1 MSEMGLKLTR
11 EEKEMLDGKQ
21 GKATRKAME
30 IITTL
35 GEIYGA
41 ERLIP
46 VSSVQI
52 AGVSYH
58 NLGEAGLEYL
68 SEMAEDGRTRVLTTL
83 NPAGMDLSEWK
94 KHGISEDFAKNQQRV
109 IDAYEKMGVITTC
122 TCTPYL
128 IGNLPHY
135 GEHIAWAESSAVCFS
150 NSVIGAL
157 TNREGGPSALASA
170 LTGKTAEYGL
180 HLQENRVAQV
190 KYEVKTE
197 LADTDDFGLLGHVIG
212 ARTGK
217 TIPYIT
223 GIDFATTEQLKSFSA
238 SVATY
243 GGVAIFHMEG
253 ITPNRT
259 TIPEKIE
266 VITRDDLNGARTELD
281 DEGAEIDFISIGCPH
296 ASIKEIATISEM
308 LDGKQVADGK
318 TVWITTAK
326 PTKDLAIMMGF
337 YDKIEKAGAFLVADA
352 CCAVA
357 PLKGRFTGLMTDSA
371 KACFYARGKNK
382 FKTEIRTI
390 EECIKEAV
398 S

>member
-1 MSEMGLKLTR
+1 MRVVLTSEDKA
-11 EEKEMLDGKQ
+11 MLDGKY
-21 GKATRKAME
+21 GKATKKAME
-30 IITTL
+30 IIVTL

-68 SEMAEDGRTRVLTTL
+68 LEMAEDGQTRVLTTL
-83 NPAGMDLSEWK
+83 NPAGMDMDEWK
-94 KHGISEDFAKNQQRV
+94 KHGISEEFAVNQQRV
-109 IDAYEKMGVITTC
+109 VDAFAQMGVVTTC

-135 GEHIAWAESSAVCFS
+135 GEHIAWAESSAVCFA

-180 HLQENRVAQV
+180 HLQKNREAEVH
-190 KYEVKTE
+190 YEIRAP
-197 LADTDDFGLLGHVIG
+197 LHSTDGFGLLGQIIG
-212 ARTGK
+212 ERTGK
-217 TIPYIT
+217 AIPLIS
-223 GIDFATTEQLKSFSA
+223 GIQTATTEQLKSFCA

-243 GGVAIFHMEG
+243 GGVPLFHMEG

-259 TIPEKIE
+259 TEPERKE
-266 VITRDDLNGARTELD
+266 VVTEDNLIAARKALD
-281 DEGAEIDFISIGCPH
+281 DEDAEIDFISIGCPH
-296 ASIKEIATISEM
+296 ASIKEIAKVAE
-308 LDGKQVADGK
+308 LLKGKKVAEGK
-318 TVWITTAK
+318 TVWITTAR
-326 PTKDLAIMMGF
+326 PTKDLAIKMGY
-337 YDKIEKAGAFLVADA
+337 YDVIEESGAFLVSDA

-357 PLKGRFTGLMTDSA
+357 PLKGRFKGLMTDSA

-382 FKTEIRTI
+382 FRTEIRTLD
-390 EECIKEAV
+390 ECIEKAIA
-398 S
+398 

>member
-1 MSEMGLKLTR
+1 MGLDLSI
-11 EEKEMLDGKQ
+11 EEKEMLEGKH
-21 GKATRKAME
+21 GKAARKAME

-68 SEMAEDGRTRVLTTL
+68 DEMAEDGQTRVLTTL
-83 NPAGMDLSEWK
+83 NPAGMDLDEWK

-109 IDAYEKMGVITTC
+109 VDAFERMGVVTTC

-150 NSVIGAL
+150 NSVIGAM

-197 LADTDDFGLLGHVIG
+197 LVNTDDFGLLGHVIG
-212 ARTGK
+212 ERTGK
-217 TIPYIT
+217 EIPYIT
-223 GIDFATTEQLKSFSA
+223 GVEKATTEELKSFCA

-243 GGVAIFHMEG
+243 GGVALFHMEG

-259 TIPEKIE
+259 TIPDRTEIVTK
-266 VITRDDLNGARTELD
+266 DDLNKARIELD
-281 DEGAEIDFISIGCPH
+281 DEDAEIDFISVGCPH
-296 ASIKEIATISEM
+296 ASIKEIGLIAEL
-308 LDGKQVADGK
+308 LDGKKVAEGK

-326 PTKDLAIMMGF
+326 PTKDLAMKMGY
-337 YDKIEKAGAFLVADA
+337 YDKIEEAGAFLVADA

-357 PLKGRFTGLMTDSA
+357 PLKGKFGGLMTDSA
-371 KACFYARGKNK
+371 KACFYARGKNS
-382 FKTEIRTI
+382 FKTEIRTM
-390 EECIKEAV
+390 EECIQEAV

>member
-1 MSEMGLKLTR
+1 MGLELTS
-11 EEKEMLDGKQ
+11 EEKEMLDGSH
-21 GKATRKAME
+21 GNATRKAME

-41 ERLIP
+41 NRLIP

-68 SEMAEDGRTRVLTTL
+68 DEMAEDGRTRVLTTL
-83 NPAGMDLSEWK
+83 NPAGMDLDEWK

-109 IDAYEKMGVITTC
+109 VDAFEKMGVVTTC

-190 KYEVKTE
+190 KYEVQTE
-197 LADTDDFGLLGHVIG
+197 IVKTDDFGLLGHAIG
-212 ARTGK
+212 ERTGK

-223 GIDFATTEQLKSFSA
+223 GIAKPTTEELKSFSA
-238 SVATY
+238 SIATY
-243 GGVAIFHMEG
+243 GGVALFHMEG

-259 TIPEKIE
+259 PIPDKTE
-266 VITRDDLNGARTELD
+266 VITEKDLNQARIELD
-281 DEGAEIDFISIGCPH
+281 DIEAEIDFISVGCPH
-296 ASIKEIATISEM
+296 ASIKEIGEIAKM

-326 PTKDLAIMMGF
+326 PTKDLAVKMGY

-357 PLKGRFTGLMTDSA
+357 PLKGKFSGLMTDSA

-382 FKTEIRTI
+382 FKTEIRTV
-390 EECIKEAV
+390 EECIQEAV

>member
-1 MSEMGLKLTR
+1 MGLKLTDD
-11 EEKEMLDGKQ
+11 EKDMLEGKH

-46 VSSVQI
+46 VTSVQI

-68 SEMAEDGRTRVLTTL
+68 SEMAEDGQTQVLTTL
-83 NPAGMDLSEWK
+83 NPAGMDMLEWE
-94 KHGISEDFAKNQQRV
+94 KHGISEEFAENQQRV
-109 IDAYEKMGVITTC
+109 VDAFAKMGVVTTC

-135 GEHIAWAESSAVCFS
+135 GEHIAWAESSAVCFA

-170 LTGKTAEYGL
+170 LTGKTAEYGF
-180 HLQENRVAQV
+180 HLEKNRMAQV
-190 KYEVKTE
+190 GYEVKPE
-197 LADTDDFGLLGHVIG
+197 LKNTDDFGLLGKVIG
-212 ARTGK
+212 DRTGK
-217 TIPYIT
+217 SIPYIT
-223 GIDFATTEQLKSFSA
+223 CVSHATTDQLRSFCA

-243 GGVAIFHMEG
+243 GGVALFHMEG

-259 TIPEKIE
+259 TVPD
-266 VITRDDLNGARTELD
+266 ITETVTQENLETARRELD
-281 DEGAEIDFISIGCPH
+281 DESAEIDFISVGCPH
-296 ASIKEIATISEM
+296 ASINDIAKIAEM
-308 LDGKQVADGK
+308 LDGKKVADGK

-326 PTKDLAIMMGF
+326 PTKDVAIKMGY
-337 YDKIEKAGAFLVADA
+337 YDKIEKAGAYLVSDA

-357 PLKGRFTGLMTDSA
+357 PLKGRFKGLMTDSA

-382 FKTEIRTI
+382 FDIKIRTVD
-390 EECIKEAV
+390 ECIKEALA
-398 S
+398 

>member
-1 MSEMGLKLTR
+1 MGLELTS
-11 EEKEMLDGKQ
+11 EEKEMLEGKH

-41 ERLIP
+41 KRLIP

-68 SEMAEDGRTRVLTTL
+68 DEMAEDGRTKVLATL
-83 NPAGMDLSEWK
+83 NPAGMDLDEWK
-94 KHGISEDFAKNQQRV
+94 KHGISEEFAKNQQRV
-109 IDAYEKMGVITTC
+109 VDAFEKMGVVTTC

-128 IGNLPHY
+128 IGNLPHF

-150 NSVIGAL
+150 NSVIGAR

-180 HLQENRVAQV
+180 HLEENRVAQV
-190 KYEVKTE
+190 KYEVQTD
-197 LADTDDFGLLGHVIG
+197 LLSTDDFGLLGHVIG
-212 ARTGK
+212 ERTGK
-217 TIPYIT
+217 AIPYIV
-223 GIDFATTEQLKSFSA
+223 GVKKASTEELKSFSA

-243 GGVAIFHMEG
+243 GGVALFHMEG

-259 TIPEKIE
+259 PIPDKME
-266 VITRDDLNGARTELD
+266 VITQEDLDGARMELD
-281 DEGAEIDFISIGCPH
+281 DEGANIDFISVGCPH
-296 ASIKEIATISEM
+296 ASIKEIGQIAKM
-308 LDGKQVADGK
+308 LEGKKVTKGK

-326 PTKDLAIMMGF
+326 PTKDLAMKMGY

-357 PLKGRFTGLMTDSA
+357 PLKGRFDGLMTDSA
-371 KACFYARGKNK
+371 KACYYARGKNS
-382 FKTEIRTI
+382 FKTEIRTV
-390 EECIKEAV
+390 EECIKEAI

>member
-1 MSEMGLKLTR
+1 VIEMGLKLTG
-11 EEKEMLDGKQ
+11 EEKEMLEGKH
-21 GKATRKAME
+21 GKAARKAME

-41 ERLIP
+41 KRLIQ

-52 AGVSYH
+52 AGVSYN

-68 SEMAEDGRTRVLTTL
+68 DEMAEDGRTRVLTTL
-83 NPAGMDLSEWK
+83 NPAGMDLDEWK
-94 KHGISEDFAKNQQRV
+94 KHGISEDFAKKQQRV
-109 IDAYEKMGVITTC
+109 VDAFEKMGVVSTC

-180 HLQENRVAQV
+180 HLQENRIAQV
-190 KYEVKTE
+190 KYEVQAE
-197 LADTDDFGLLGHVIG
+197 LVNTDDFGLLGHVIG
-212 ARTGK
+212 ERTGK
-217 TIPYIT
+217 TIPYIV
-223 GIDFATTEQLKSFSA
+223 GVEKATTEELKSFCA

-243 GGVAIFHMEG
+243 GGVALFHMEG
-253 ITPNRT
+253 ITPSKT
-259 TIPEKIE
+259 SIPEKTEI
-266 VITRDDLNGARTELD
+266 ITNEDLNEARIELD
-281 DEGAEIDFISIGCPH
+281 DDDAEIDFISVGCPH
-296 ASIKEIATISEM
+296 ASIKEIGRIAEM
-308 LDGKQVADGK
+308 LDGKKVADGK

-326 PTKDLAIMMGF
+326 PTKDLAMKMGY

-357 PLKGRFTGLMTDSA
+357 PLKGKFTGLMTDSA
-371 KACFYARGKNK
+371 KACYYARGKNS
-382 FKTEIRTI
+382 FKTEIRTV
-390 EECIKEAV
+390 EECIQEAV

>member
-1 MSEMGLKLTR
+1 MGLELTS
-11 EEKEMLDGKQ
+11 EEKEMLDGSH
-21 GKATRKAME
+21 GNATRKAME

-41 ERLIP
+41 NRLIP

-68 SEMAEDGRTRVLTTL
+68 DEMAEDGRTRVLTTL
-83 NPAGMDLSEWK
+83 NPAGMDLDEWK

-109 IDAYEKMGVITTC
+109 VETFEKMGVVTTC

-150 NSVIGAL
+150 NSVIGSL

-190 KYEVKTE
+190 KYEVQVKLTN
-197 LADTDDFGLLGHVIG
+197 TDDFGLLGHAIG
-212 ARTGK
+212 ERTGK

-223 GIDFATTEQLKSFSA
+223 GITKASMEELKSFSA

-243 GGVAIFHMEG
+243 GGVALFHMEG

-259 TIPEKIE
+259 TIPDKTE
-266 VITRDDLNGARTELD
+266 VITEDDLNRARIALD
-281 DEGAEIDFISIGCPH
+281 DKEAEIDFISVGCPH
-296 ASIKEIATISEM
+296 ASIKEIGQIAEM
-308 LDGKQVADGK
+308 LDGKQVTAGK

-326 PTKDLAIMMGF
+326 PTKDLAMKMGY
-337 YDKIEKAGAFLVADA
+337 YDIIEKAGAFLVADA

-357 PLKGRFTGLMTDSA
+357 PLKGKFSGLMTDSA
-371 KACFYARGKNK
+371 KACYYARGKNE
-382 FKTEIRTI
+382 FKTEIRTV
-390 EECIKEAV
+390 EECIQEAV

>member
-1 MSEMGLKLTR
+1 MGLELTR
-11 EEKEMLDGKQ
+11 EEKEMLDGKH
-21 GKATRKAME
+21 GRATRKSIE

-41 ERLIP
+41 QRLIP

-68 SEMAEDGRTRVLTTL
+68 AEMAEDGRTRVLTTL
-83 NPAGMDLSEWK
+83 NPAGMDLSEWR
-94 KHGISEDFAKNQQRV
+94 KHGISDDFAINQQRV
-109 IDAYEKMGVITTC
+109 VEAFEKMGVITTC

-150 NSVIGAL
+150 NSVIGAF

-170 LTGKTAEYGL
+170 LTGRTAEYGL

-190 KYEVKTE
+190 KYEIDVE
-197 LADTDDFGLLGHVIG
+197 LKETNDFGLLGQVIG
-212 ARTGK
+212 ERTGK
-217 TIPYIT
+217 EIPYIT
-223 GIDFATTEQLKSFSA
+223 GIKHATMEELKSFSA
-238 SVATY
+238 SIATY
-243 GGVAIFHMEG
+243 GGVAIFHIEG

-259 TIPEKIE
+259 TIPEKTE
-266 VITRDDLNGARTELD
+266 VITRNDLDKAQAALD
-281 DEGAEIDFISIGCPH
+281 DEDAEIDFISVGCPH
-296 ASIKEIATISEM
+296 ASIKEIASIAEM
-308 LDGKQVADGK
+308 LDGKQVSDGK

-326 PTKDLAIMMGF
+326 PTKDLAIKMGF
-337 YDKIEKAGAFLVADA
+337 YDKIENAGAFLVADA

-357 PLKGRFTGLMTDSA
+357 PLEGRFTGLMTDSA

-382 FKTEIRTI
+382 FKTEIRTV

>member
-1 MSEMGLKLTR
+1 MGLELTA
-11 EEKEMLDGKQ
+11 EERDMLEGKH
-21 GKATRKAME
+21 GRATQKAME

-46 VSSVQI
+46 VTSVQI

-68 SEMAEDGRTRVLTTL
+68 SEMAEDGQTRVLTTL
-83 NPAGMDLSEWK
+83 NPAGMDMLEWE
-94 KHGISEDFAKNQQRV
+94 KHGISEEFAENQQRV
-109 IDAYEKMGVITTC
+109 VDAFSKMGVVTTC

-135 GEHIAWAESSAVCFS
+135 GEHIAWAESSAVCFA

-170 LTGKTAEYGL
+170 LTGKTAEYGF
-180 HLQENRVAQV
+180 HLENNRMAQV
-190 KYEVKTE
+190 GYVVKPQ
-197 LADTDDFGLLGHVIG
+197 LRNTDDFGLLGKVIG
-212 ARTGK
+212 DRTGK
-217 TIPYIT
+217 KIPYIA
-223 GIDFATTEQLKSFSA
+223 GVSQATTDQLRSFCA

-243 GGVAIFHMEG
+243 GGVALFHMEG
-253 ITPNRT
+253 VTPNRT
-259 TIPEKIE
+259 TIPDITETITEEDLEK
-266 VITRDDLNGARTELD
+266 ARQELD
-281 DEGAEIDFISIGCPH
+281 DEAAEIDFISVGCPH
-296 ASIKEIATISEM
+296 ASINDIAKIAEM
-308 LDGKQVADGK
+308 LDGKKVADGK

-326 PTKDLAIMMGF
+326 PTKDVAIKMGY
-337 YDKIEKAGAFLVADA
+337 YDKIEKSGAFLVSDA

-357 PLKGRFTGLMTDSA
+357 PLKGRFKGLMTDSA

-382 FKTEIRTI
+382 FDIKIRTV
-390 EECIKEAV
+390 EECIREAIG
-398 S
+398 

>member
-1 MSEMGLKLTR
+1 MVLELTP
-11 EEKEMLDGKQ
+11 EERSMLEGKH
-21 GKATRKAME
+21 GKATRKSME

-41 ERLIP
+41 KRLIP

-52 AGVSYH
+52 AGVSYD

-68 SEMAEDGRTRVLTTL
+68 SEMAEDGQTRVLTTL
-83 NPAGMDLSEWK
+83 NPAGMDMIEWK
-94 KHGISEDFAKNQQRV
+94 KHGIEKDFAENQQRV
-109 IDAYEKMGVITTC
+109 VDAFEKMGVVTTC

-128 IGNLPHY
+128 IGNLPHF
-135 GEHIAWAESSAVCFS
+135 GEHIAWAESSAVCFA
-150 NSVIGAL
+150 NSVIGAY
-157 TNREGGPSALASA
+157 TNREGGPSALAAA
-170 LTGKTAEYGL
+170 LTGVTAEYGL
-180 HLQENRVAQV
+180 HLNENRVAQV
-190 KYEVKTE
+190 RYEVQTE
-197 LADTDDFGLLGHVIG
+197 LKETNDFGFLGQVIG
-212 ARTGK
+212 NRTGK
-217 TIPYIT
+217 TIPYIV
-223 GIDFATTEQLKSFSA
+223 GVKKATTEQLKSFSA

-259 TIPEKIE
+259 TIPDKTEIVTE
-266 VITRDDLNGARTELD
+266 TDLNQAKLELD
-281 DEGAEIDFISIGCPH
+281 DEGADIDFISIGCPH
-296 ASIKEIATISEM
+296 ASIKEIAEIASM
-308 LDGKQVADGK
+308 LKGRKVTDGK

-326 PTKDLAIMMGF
+326 PTKDLAIKMGY
-337 YDKIEKAGAFLVADA
+337 YDQIEQAGAYLVADA

-357 PLKGRFTGLMTDSA
+357 PLKGRFKGLMTDSA

-382 FKTEIRTI
+382 FKTEIRTM

>member
-1 MSEMGLKLTR
+1 MGLKLTP
-11 EEKEMLDGKQ
+11 EEKDMLEGKH

-46 VSSVQI
+46 VTSVQI

-68 SEMAEDGRTRVLTTL
+68 SEMAEDGQTRVLTTL
-83 NPAGMDLSEWK
+83 NPAGMDMLEWE
-94 KHGISEDFAKNQQRV
+94 KHGISAEFAENQQRV
-109 IDAYEKMGVITTC
+109 VDAFAKMGVVTTC

-170 LTGKTAEYGL
+170 LTGKTAEYGF
-180 HLQENRVAQV
+180 HLEKNRMAQAGYLV
-190 KYEVKTE
+190 EPELKT
-197 LADTDDFGLLGHVIG
+197 TDDFGLLGKVIG
-212 ARTGK
+212 DRTGK
-217 TIPYIT
+217 KIPYIT
-223 GIDFATTEQLKSFSA
+223 GISHVTTDQLRSFCA

-243 GGVAIFHMEG
+243 GGVALFHMEG

-259 TIPEKIE
+259 TIPD
-266 VITRDDLNGARTELD
+266 ITETVTRQDLERARQELD
-281 DEGAEIDFISIGCPH
+281 DEAAEIDFISVGCPH
-296 ASIKEIATISEM
+296 ASINDIARIAEM
-308 LDGKQVADGK
+308 LDGKKVTDGK

-326 PTKDLAIMMGF
+326 PTKDVAIRMG
-337 YDKIEKAGAFLVADA
+337 
-352 CCAVA
+352 
-357 PLKGRFTGLMTDSA
+357 
-371 KACFYARGKNK
+371 
-382 FKTEIRTI
+382 
-390 EECIKEAV
+390 
-398 S
+398 

>member
-1 MSEMGLKLTR
+1 MSLILTP
-11 EEKEMLDGKQ
+11 EEKEMLEGKH

-35 GEIYGA
+35 GEIYDA
-41 ERLIP
+41 KRLIP
-46 VSSVQI
+46 VASVQI

-68 SEMAEDGRTRVLTTL
+68 SEIAEDGRVRVLTTL
-83 NPAGMDLSEWK
+83 NPAGMDMLEWK
-94 KHGISEDFAKNQQRV
+94 KHGISEDFAMNQERV
-109 IDAYEKMGVITTC
+109 VEAFERMGVITTC

-135 GEHIAWAESSAVCFS
+135 GEHIAWAESSAVCFA

-157 TNREGGPSALASA
+157 TNREGGPSALATA
-170 LTGKTAEYGL
+170 LTGKTAEYGF
-180 HLQENRVAQV
+180 HLEENRIAQV
-190 KYEVKTE
+190 KYDVQAE
-197 LADTDDFGLLGHVIG
+197 LKDTDDFGLLGQVIG
-212 ARTGK
+212 TRTGK
-217 TIPYIT
+217 TVPYIT
-223 GIDFATTEQLKSFSA
+223 GVEKASTEELKSFCA
-238 SVATY
+238 SIATY

-253 ITPNRT
+253 ITPNKT
-259 TIPEKIE
+259 PIPDKTE
-266 VITRDDLNGARTELD
+266 VVTDDDLRAARVELD
-281 DEGAEIDFISIGCPH
+281 DDEAKIDFISVGCPH
-296 ASIKEIATISEM
+296 ASIKEIAEIAEM
-308 LDGKQVADGK
+308 LNGKKVTDGK

-326 PTKDLAIMMGF
+326 PTKDLAIKMGY
-337 YDKIEKAGAFLVADA
+337 YDTIESAGAFLVADA

-357 PLKGRFTGLMTDSA
+357 PLKGKFTGLMTDSA

-390 EECIKEAV
+390 EQCIKEAT

>member
-1 MSEMGLKLTR
+1 MGLELTSG
-11 EEKEMLDGKQ
+11 EKEMLDGKH

-41 ERLIP
+41 KRLIP

-68 SEMAEDGRTRVLTTL
+68 DEMAEDGRARVLTTL
-83 NPAGMDLSEWK
+83 NPAGMDLDEWK

-109 IDAYEKMGVITTC
+109 VDAFEKMGVVTTC

-150 NSVIGAL
+150 NSVIGSL

-190 KYEVKTE
+190 KYEVQAKLENTN
-197 LADTDDFGLLGHVIG
+197 DFGLLGHVIG
-212 ARTGK
+212 ERTGK
-217 TIPYIT
+217 TIPYIIGVT
-223 GIDFATTEQLKSFSA
+223 KATTEELKSFSA

-243 GGVAIFHMEG
+243 GGVALFHMEG

-259 TIPEKIE
+259 TIPDKTEIVTK
-266 VITRDDLNGARTELD
+266 DDLNKARIQLN
-281 DEGAEIDFISIGCPH
+281 DEEVDIDFISIGCPH
-296 ASIKEIATISEM
+296 ASIKEIGQIAEM
-308 LDGKQVADGK
+308 LDGKKVADGK
-318 TVWITTAK
+318 TVWITTAR
-326 PTKDLAIMMGF
+326 PTKDLAIKMGY
-337 YDKIEKAGAFLVADA
+337 YDTIERSGAFLVADA

-357 PLKGRFTGLMTDSA
+357 PLKGKFSSLMTDSA
-371 KACFYARGKNK
+371 KACYYARGKNN
-382 FKTEIRTI
+382 FKTEIRTM
-390 EECIKEAV
+390 EECIQEAV

>member
-1 MSEMGLKLTR
+1 VSEMGLKLTK

>member
-1 MSEMGLKLTR
+1 MGLELTK
-11 EEKEMLDGKQ
+11 EEKEMLEGKQ
-21 GKATRKAME
+21 GNATRKAME

-83 NPAGMDLSEWK
+83 NPAGMDLDEWK
-94 KHGISEDFAKNQQRV
+94 KHGISEDFAVNQQRV
-109 IDAYEKMGVITTC
+109 VEAFEKMGVITTC

-170 LTGKTAEYGL
+170 LTGRTAEYGL

-190 KYEVKTE
+190 KYEVKTD
-197 LADTDDFGLLGHVIG
+197 LSQTDDFGLLGHVIG
-212 ARTGK
+212 ERTGK
-217 TIPYIT
+217 AIPYIT
-223 GIDFATTEQLKSFSA
+223 GINQATTEQLKSFSA

-253 ITPNRT
+253 ITPNKT
-259 TIPEKIE
+259 TIPQKTE

-281 DEGAEIDFISIGCPH
+281 DEEAEIDFISVGCPH
-296 ASIKEIATISEM
+296 ASIKEVATIAEM
-308 LDGKQVADGK
+308 LDGKQVTDGK

-326 PTKDLAIMMGF
+326 PTKDLAIKMGF

-352 CCAVA
+352 CCAV
-357 PLKGRFTGLMTDSA
+357 LL
-371 KACFYARGKNK
+371 
-382 FKTEIRTI
+382 
-390 EECIKEAV
+390 
-398 S
+398 

>member
-1 MSEMGLKLTR
+1 MGLELTK
-11 EEKEMLDGKQ
+11 EETEMLDGKH

-30 IITTL
+30 IIATL

-68 SEMAEDGRTRVLTTL
+68 SEMAEDGQTRVLTTL
-83 NPAGMDLSEWK
+83 NPAGMDLIEWK
-94 KHGISEDFAKNQQRV
+94 KHGISEDFAENQQRV
-109 IDAYEKMGVITTC
+109 VDAFERMGVVTTC

-135 GEHIAWAESSAVCFS
+135 GEHIAWAESSAVCFA

-170 LTGKTAEYGL
+170 LTGKTAEYGF
-180 HLQENRVAQV
+180 HLEKNRVAQV
-190 KYEVKTE
+190 SYDVEPE
-197 LADTDDFGLLGHVIG
+197 LSTTDDFGLLGKAIG
-212 ARTGK
+212 DRTGK
-217 TIPYIT
+217 LIPYVR
-223 GIDFATTEQLKSFSA
+223 GVKDATTDQLRSLCA
-238 SVATY
+238 SIATY
-243 GGVAIFHMEG
+243 GGIALFHMEG

-259 TIPEKIE
+259 PVPEKTE
-266 VITRDDLNGARTELD
+266 TITLDDLDKARAELD
-281 DEGAEIDFISIGCPH
+281 DKEAEIDFISIGCPH
-296 ASIKEIATISEM
+296 ASIADIAKIAEM
-308 LDGKQVADGK
+308 LDGKKVANGK

-326 PTKDLAIMMGF
+326 PTKDIAIKMGY
-337 YDKIEKAGAFLVADA
+337 YDKIEGSGAYLVSDA

-357 PLKGRFTGLMTDSA
+357 PLEGRFRGLMTDSA

-382 FKTEIRTI
+382 FDIKIRNI
-390 EECIKEAV
+390 EECIKEALN
-398 S
+398 